1 MNTQTHRNTPDFR
14 IYNRLSNLRALS
26 ESSLFRYVLFS
37 ALYFA
42 QGLPSGL
49 MMVAFPAWLAE
60 RQLGTA
66 EIGSFIAIVSIPTS
80 FKFLMGPILDRYGFL
95 HMGRRRPWVLVAQLG
110 FFITFALISGVS
122 DPVKNLDHV
131 IFIGF
136 IVTLFMT
143 LQDVAVDGLAIDI
156 IPIEERARANG
167 FMWGSK
173 TLGIAAGASGGGA
186 LLGMFGFGPA
196 VLNVAI
202 LIGLITLFPLL
213 LRERQGER
221 FLPWTR
227 GIASDVAVR
236 LQLHTWKTLGRGLLR
251 ALWTPMNFKAIG
263 AAFLFMLVLGL
274 LQPLLP
280 VLSVQELGWGHK
292 EFSNLFA
299 LAGVIACVVGV
310 FLSATIINRLG
321 PINTLV
327 LITFL
332 FMILGVG
339 AGSTIHLLMTRIAF
353 VIFVICFHII
363 KFCGIVA
370 ILALF
375 MNMCWKRVAATQFA
389 IYMAF
394 ANLGASAG
402 AALAGPLDTFFEYSH
417 IFFLTAAA
425 SGLVLVLMRSVD
437 LKAHQEYVS
446 SLEE

>member
-1 MNTQTHRNTPDFR
+1 MDTETYRNTLDFR
-14 IYNRLSNLRALS
+14 IHNRLSNHTALS
-26 ESSLFRYVLFS
+26 ESSLLRYILFS

-42 QGLPSGL
+42 QGLPNGL

-80 FKFLMGPILDRYGFL
+80 FKFLMGPLLDRYGFL
-95 HMGRRRPWVLVAQLG
+95 PMGRRRPWVLVAQLG

-136 IVTLFMT
+136 IVTIFMT
-143 LQDVAVDGLAIDI
+143 LQDVAVDGLAIEI

-173 TLGIAAGASGGGA
+173 TLGIAAGASGGGV
-186 LLGMFGFGPA
+186 LLSIFGFGPT
-196 VLNVAI
+196 VLTVAI
-202 LIGLITLFPLL
+202 LIGLITVFPLI

-227 GIASDVAVR
+227 GRASEVAIR

-251 ALWTPMNFKAIG
+251 ALWTPVNFKAIG
-263 AAFLFMLVLGL
+263 AAFLFMFGLGL

-280 VLSVQELGWGHK
+280 VLSVQELGWNHK

-299 LAGVIACVVGV
+299 LAGIIACIVGM
-310 FLSATIINRLG
+310 FLSATILNRLG
-321 PINTLV
+321 PIRTLV
-327 LITFL
+327 LITLL
-332 FMILGVG
+332 FMILEIG
-339 AGSTIHLLMTRIAF
+339 AGSAIHVWMTRTAF
-353 VIFVICFHII
+353 AIFVISFSII

-370 ILALF
+370 ILAMF

-389 IYMAF
+389 LFMAF

-402 AALAGPLDTFFEYSH
+402 AALAGPLDTVFEYAH
-417 IFFLTAAA
+417 IFFLMAFVI
-425 SGLVLVLMRSVD
+425 GLVLLLLRSVD
-437 LKAHQEYVS
+437 LKAHQEYLN
-446 SLEE
+446 SLA